1 MAFIR
6 LFSMFFLDEDCYS
19 LRDISEVR
27 DGFQTDIFNKVQNNP
42 EVLSK

>member
-1 MAFIR
+1 MF
-6 LFSMFFLDEDCYS
+6 FFLDENCYN

-42 EVLSK
+42 DVLSK